1 MIESVIQMAAT
12 AVGGVVLIG
21 AGGGLAL
28 WAGYMAHQA
37 LSGGQPI
44 EHQHMGDGVIP
55 KPAKRERKAP
65 GQLELVTDRPVNP
78 AA

>member
-1 MIESVIQMAAT
+1 MEIIGYVVAAG
-12 AVGGVVLIG
+12 VGGVG
-21 AGGGLAL
+21 AL
-28 WAGYMAHQA
+28 WLAFLTHQK
-37 LSGGQPI
+37 LSGGQPV
-44 EHQHMGDGVIP
+44 EHQHLGDGVIP